1 MRLFGAARRSRLLN
15 TSGSSWEALRDLAH
29 ERVPLPLG
37 AKEFRKETARVSSER
52 RLTGGLP
59 PFHDV
64 RGTSLSQPCAVSCRR
79 AIHLRVGSRSSLFG
93 DSTEHMAP
101 ADAVCPDSQAVVDG
115 FLVDHAGLAPR
126 LRVARP
132 DRRGWLSHPSSEGR
146 GNRPGA
152 CWSKLLGAT
161 IPGHSGVRPL
171 RSSEHSRRVAT
182 VDAPAT
188 LRCGR
193 CGSPR

>member
-79 AIHLRVGSRSSLFG
+79 ANHFRVESGPTLFG
-93 DSTEHMAP
+93 EPFSVTAP
-101 ADAVCPDSQAVVDG
+101 ADRFDLQDVASE
-115 FLVDHAGLAPR
+115 FLAGHADEEVPR
-126 LRVARP
+126 EPLHRNATATVRDALRSFE
-132 DRRGWLSHPSSEGR
+132 GGSSGIC
-146 GNRPGA
+146 
-152 CWSKLLGAT
+152 CW
-161 IPGHSGVRPL
+161 
-171 RSSEHSRRVAT
+171 RSSEQ
-182 VDAPAT
+182 
-188 LRCGR
+188 
-193 CGSPR
+193 